1 MFGWIDDMIDSIQEW
16 FLDQLKSAVEW
27 ILKGT
32 HSVFSHSVDTVHDQ
46 VAQTPAD
53 FSENLVNTLKLI
65 SDTAI
70 LPVAGIVLTYVFAY
84 EVYNLVAEKNRGNDF
99 DTQAMFFLI
108 FKTAVVIMLVTNSFT
123 ITMALFDLGQW
134 ITNHVPSSELVIPES
149 ITDSIIDSVDSM
161 GSAIGMLALGLIS
174 LFASFFMA
182 CIIYLVAWSRI
193 ITILM
198 YVSIAPLPFSTLMN
212 RDWIGSIGQSY
223 IKQLLALMLQGF
235 FMLVALVIYAGL
247 LEKTADLIVN
257 EGEPIFALMLMLVSM
272 GILTLTIAR
281 THSLAKSV
289 VGVM

>member
-1 MFGWIDDMIDSIQEW
+1 MIDSIQEW

-108 FKTAVVIMLVTNSFT
+108 FKTAV
-123 ITMALFDLGQW
+123 
-134 ITNHVPSSELVIPES
+134 
-149 ITDSIIDSVDSM
+149 
-161 GSAIGMLALGLIS
+161 
-174 LFASFFMA
+174 
-182 CIIYLVAWSRI
+182 
-193 ITILM
+193 
-198 YVSIAPLPFSTLMN
+198 
-212 RDWIGSIGQSY
+212 
-223 IKQLLALMLQGF
+223 
-235 FMLVALVIYAGL
+235 
-247 LEKTADLIVN
+247 
-257 EGEPIFALMLMLVSM
+257 
-272 GILTLTIAR
+272 
-281 THSLAKSV
+281 
-289 VGVM
+289 